1 MINTIVAAAVALSTV
16 VIPQATTPPPG
27 GVTAEL
33 VTVNGS
39 GCLPG
44 TAGVAVSPDNATFHL
59 VYSDYVAAVGVGT
72 RPTDFR
78 KHCQLTVKVKV
89 PQGFTFGIA
98 QVDYRG
104 FVHLERGATGT
115 LRSNYYFQGSP
126 ATSYR
131 THSWQG
137 PLNDDWQA
145 TDSID
150 VGLPVLRP
158 CGEVTNL
165 HLTTE
170 LRVGAGTSD
179 PKTTTSYMAMDSTD
193 AYIASVYHFW
203 WARCP

>member
-16 VIPQATTPPPG
+16 VVPQAATPPPG
-27 GVTAEL
+27 GVTVEL

-39 GCLPG
+39 GCRPG
-44 TAGVAVSPDNATFHL
+44 TVGVTVSPDNATFHL
-59 VYSDYVAAVGVGT
+59 VYSEFLAAVGVGT

-78 KHCQLTVKVKV
+78 KNCQLTVKVTV

-98 QVDYRG
+98 QVDHRG
-104 FVHLERGATGT
+104 FAHLERGATGA
-115 LRSNYYFQGSP
+115 LRSSHYFQGTS

-145 TDSID
+145 TDTVDI
-150 VGLPVLRP
+150 GMPVLRP
-158 CGEVTNL
+158 CEGAPNL
-165 HLTTE
+165 NLITE

-193 AYIASVYHFW
+193 AYIASVYHFA